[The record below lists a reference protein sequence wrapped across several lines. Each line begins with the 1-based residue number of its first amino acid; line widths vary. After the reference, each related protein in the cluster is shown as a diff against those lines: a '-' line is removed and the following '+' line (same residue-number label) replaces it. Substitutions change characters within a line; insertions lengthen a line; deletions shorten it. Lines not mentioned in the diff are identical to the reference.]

1 MEHAIDSPGSPTAP
15 PSAAVDCSRSW
26 SSGYGDTLAVDH
38 LSFTAHAGEIV
49 ALLGPNGAGKTS
61 TVETLEGYRRPTSG
75 SVRVLG
81 LDPHKDHAA
90 LVRRMGVMLQ
100 RGGIYPML
108 GSAQVLDLFSRYYDD
123 PEDPDQLLDL
133 VGLRAVRKTPWRRL
147 SGGEQQR
154 LSLAL
159 ALVGKPSV
167 VFLDEP
173 TAGVDPE
180 GRLAVRAVIA
190 GLADRGISVLMTTH
204 DLNEAERLADRVVII
219 DHGRK
224 LAEDTPAQL
233 CLAADRARTASIRF
247 TTDPGIDTGA
257 LAAAVGEGATVDEER
272 PGGYRL
278 RLGANGT
285 APEAVA
291 VVARWLAERDPDAG
305 RPTNPAPRWRRPTWP
320 SLAPLERLTRHHRP
334 RPRPAAGRVGA
345 PGELEHEGAWPP
357 SLRAEVF
364 MIVTNGET
372 PLPHALGIPV
382 LFLLFFSPACTCFP
396 PVPST
401 PSISWF
407 RGSWPWPSCP
417 PRWSPSASAPA
428 STGDM
433 AS

>member
-1 MEHAIDSPGSPTAP
+1 VEHAIDSPGSPTAALP
-15 PSAAVDCSRSW
+15 AAVVCQELVVR
-26 SSGYGDTLAVDH
+26 YGDTLAVDH
-38 LSFTAHAGEIV
+38 LSFTAQAGEIV

-61 TVETLEGYRRPTSG
+61 TVETLEGYRRPAAG

-123 PEDPDQLLDL
+123 PEDPDELLDL
-133 VGLRAVRKTPWRRL
+133 IGLRAVRKTPWRRL

-190 GLADRGISVLMTTH
+190 GLADRGISVILTTH
-204 DLNEAERLADRVVII
+204 ELTEAERLADRVVII

-224 LAEDTPAQL
+224 LAEDTPAR
-233 CLAADRARTASIRF
+233 LAAGSADGSIRF
-247 TTDPGIDTGA
+247 TTDPGLDTGA
-257 LAAAVGEGATVDEER
+257 LAAAVGEGTTVDEER
-272 PGGYRL
+272 PGSYRL

-291 VVARWLAERDPDAG
+291 VVARWLAERDLTLGDLRTGSSLEEAYLAITGSSGTADA
-305 RPTNPAPRWRRPTWP
+305 A
-320 SLAPLERLTRHHRP
+320 
-334 RPRPAAGRVGA
+334 
-345 PGELEHEGAWPP
+345 PP
-357 SLRAEVF
+357 SEAA
-364 MIVTNGET
+364 T
-372 PLPHALGIPV
+372 
-382 LFLLFFSPACTCFP
+382 
-396 PVPST
+396 
-401 PSISWF
+401 
-407 RGSWPWPSCP
+407 RG
-417 PRWSPSASAPA
+417 RQARRGRR
-428 STGDM
+428 TRT
-433 AS
+433 